1 MMSNKT
7 QPGGNAVARDRK
19 SAVAGAAGFTLIEV
33 MVVVAIIAVLA
44 TLAVPSFARLISS
57 TAVSGNV
64 NNFMSDARFARS
76 EAIKRGRS
84 VTMCRSDA
92 PEAATPACSKAAGT
106 DWSNGWLIFV
116 DTNSDGVVDTG
127 EQLLRLQPQVTN
139 IESIKVASGTSF
151 DTFTYG
157 PLGRSNNNGTM
168 LVKGKGAF
176 SGVNRNLILDTVGR
190 VRWEAA
196 L

>member
-1 MMSNKT
+1 MQAKFDAFVRSNR
-7 QPGGNAVARDRK
+7 PALE
-19 SAVAGAAGFTLIEV
+19 SAAGFTLIEV
-33 MVVVAIIAVLA
+33 MVVVAIIAILA

-64 NNFMSDARFARS
+64 NNFMSDARYARS
-76 EAIKRGRS
+76 EAIKRGRT

-92 PEAATPACSKAAGT
+92 PEAATPACSTVTGT

-116 DTNSDGVVDTG
+116 DTDSDGTLDTG
-127 EQLLRLQPQVTN
+127 EQLLRIQPQVTN
-139 IESIKVASGTSF
+139 IDSIKAPSGTSF

-168 LVKGKGAF
+168 LVKGKGDF
-176 SGVNRNLILDTVGR
+176 SGVNRNLIIDTVGR
-190 VRWEAA
+190 VRWEATP
-196 L
+196 